1 MKKMGF
7 MAGVMMAGAMGLTA
21 YVLMNKETCKKAN
34 QVINDML
41 DQTDKMI
48 KNKKQNIIR
57 QINYVFFVIFSL
69 VIIMRKFLIFNI
81 NDEMTILSKKNPYNI
96 YRSLE
101 QIYKMKKTDAN
112 VGMNIYEQIIAP
124 ININK
129 MNDELLQKYIV
140 DFYKLLQLPNC

>member
-48 KNKKQNIIR
+48 KNKK
-57 QINYVFFVIFSL
+57 
-69 VIIMRKFLIFNI
+69 
-81 NDEMTILSKKNPYNI
+81 
-96 YRSLE
+96 
-101 QIYKMKKTDAN
+101 
-112 VGMNIYEQIIAP
+112 
-124 ININK
+124 
-129 MNDELLQKYIV
+129 
-140 DFYKLLQLPNC
+140 